1 MTTYRNG
8 FTYRTDLAYKGND
21 GVFQKPVLSRAIA
34 IAANDAQAQNPAIE
48 TAWVGIERTDFEL
61 ETGWQFAQAQNQNN
75 MMPWGKPFAL
85 SQEAEL
91 AHSEAIAMSFDTET
105 AWAKPLPANT
115 EAISTWGEAI
125 ALPEIIYSLHWS
137 KTYRADAEK
146 NTGWL
151 TITHR
156 YEGEFYRNKEDYR
169 SFWKYRLINRPLALD
184 NSLSTGWG
192 GYTAKLNDNNIPWG
206 DGFHVWGTE
215 TPLEWTS
222 DPTPLPDQPAPPEP
236 EIEDFY
242 NMATDLTVIDV
253 ATQTALAI
261 DDVSMSLDIDS
272 FAWTLSARV
281 LNRASMNLAMP
292 SKLIKVS
299 TMGYDWIFV
308 VESYS
313 STRGIGT
320 TYRIQ
325 ASSQSRMLD
334 APWQDISSNVE
345 AAATTWKQAAESLMP
360 LGWSVEF
367 NRIQDYIIPAGAW
380 SYIDKTL
387 KAALADLLEAIGVVA
402 IPDMSQQVLHIQPRY
417 KYAPWEYNAASTEPD
432 VIVHEAMI
440 ISESGQYHPA
450 NVHNGVWVSG
460 NSRHG
465 VIVEAVREG
474 TDGLPAAADVYHDL
488 IVDVDAGRQKAKQII
503 AASGSKTLVTL
514 ETIITDEQASPGLI
528 TPGMLVE
535 IRSDGETW
543 RGICLSTNVAG
554 AGLPAITQT
563 ITVERDHGDHS

>member
-1 MTTYRNG
+1 MANYRNESAYRNG
-8 FTYRTDLAYKGND
+8 GAYRGHSGIYQTPPLRRSFLVAANNAVATDKSTAAAWGKPSAIDIYAASAWHIADALSDENLMRWGKSVALSVSVNLAH
-21 GVFQKPVLSRAIA
+21 Q
-34 IAANDAQAQNPAIE
+34 IAANEQ
-48 TAWVGIERTDFEL
+48 L
-61 ETGWQFAQAQNQNN
+61 EVAT
-75 MMPWGKPFAL
+75 M
-85 SQEAEL
+85 
-91 AHSEAIAMSFDTET
+91 
-105 AWAKPLPANT
+105 WAKPILHSQSSSA
-115 EAISTWGEAI
+115 AWGEAVE
-125 ALPEIIYSLHWS
+125 LSPEKYSFTWS
-137 KTYRADAEK
+137 KTYRADAELTAK
-146 NTGWL
+146 FI

-156 YEGEFYRNKEDYR
+156 YESEFYRNDYAYQNYWRYPLKRR
-169 SFWKYRLINRPLALD
+169 SLALD
-184 NSLSTGWG
+184 NLSMTKWG
-192 GYTAKLNDNNIPWG
+192 GNEPKQSDSLLPWG
-206 DGFHVWGTE
+206 NGFHVWGTDK
-215 TPLEWTS
+215 PLEWTD

-242 NMATDLTVIDV
+242 NMATDLTVTDV

-299 TMGYDWIFV
+299 TMGYEWIFV

-345 AAATTWKQAAESLMP
+345 SAATTWKQAAESLMP
-360 LGWSVEF
+360 LGWSIEF
-367 NRIQDYIIPAGAW
+367 NKIQDYIIPAGAW
-380 SYIDKTL
+380 SYIDKTP
-387 KAALADLLEAIGVVA
+387 KAALADLLEAIGAVA
-402 IPDMSQQVLHIQPRY
+402 IPDMSQQMLHIQPRY

-543 RGICLSTNVAG
+543 RGICLSANVAG